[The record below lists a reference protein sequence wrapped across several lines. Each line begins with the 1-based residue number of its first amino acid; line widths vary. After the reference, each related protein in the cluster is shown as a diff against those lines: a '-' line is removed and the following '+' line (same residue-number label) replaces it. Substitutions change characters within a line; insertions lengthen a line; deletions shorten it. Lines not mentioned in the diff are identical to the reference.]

1 MANPRVSPRTLV
13 LLVVALLVVV
23 AFAVFGLAG
32 ESTQTGRAAPALP
45 HERLAG
51 GDVTTASLRGHPAL
65 VTFWASWCEPCVQE
79 APALERFSRSLNG
92 RGTLVGVN
100 WGDTSQSAARAFVR
114 RYGWSFPNLRDPEEV
129 SGHNFG
135 VTGLPTTFLIDAEGR
150 VRATLRGPQSE
161 GSLQGALASVGG

>member
-1 MANPRVSPRTLV
+1 MGSSRVSVRTL
-13 LLVVALLVVV
+13 LLLGGAVVV
-23 AFAVFGLAG
+23 VVVFAVVGLAG
-32 ESTQTGRAAPALP
+32 KSTPTGRAAPALP
-45 HERLAG
+45 TERLAG
-51 GDVTTASLRGHPAL
+51 ADATLASLRGGPAV

-79 APALERFSRSLNG
+79 APALERFSHGLHG

-100 WGDTSQSAARAFVR
+100 WGDTSVEAARGFIKR
-114 RYGWSFPNLRDPEEV
+114 WGWSFPNLRDPKET

-161 GSLQGALASVGG
+161 QSLQRALASVGG